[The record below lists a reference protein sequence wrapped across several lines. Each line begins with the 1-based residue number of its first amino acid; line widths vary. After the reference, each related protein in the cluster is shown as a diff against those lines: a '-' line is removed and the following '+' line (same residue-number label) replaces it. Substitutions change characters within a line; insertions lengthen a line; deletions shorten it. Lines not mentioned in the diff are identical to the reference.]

1 MTANFDKSPSVKIT
15 LEFPI
20 EVDGEIKTELT
31 MRRPKVKDT
40 LDANKKHPND
50 ASATGMFILARLC
63 NVTPEHIAE
72 LDEYDAGVIQA
83 QYERFRGGA
92 LGG

>member
-1 MTANFDKSPSVKIT
+1 MTTFDKSPSVKIK

-20 EVDGEIKTELT
+20 EIDGDIKTELT
-31 MRRPKVKDT
+31 MRRPKVRDT
-40 LDANKKHPND
+40 LDANKAHPSD
-50 ASATGMFILARLC
+50 ASAVGMFVLARLC

-92 LGG
+92 LVG

>member
-1 MTANFDKSPSVKIT
+1 MTAKFDKSPSVTIK

-20 EVDGEIKTELT
+20 DVDGDIKTELT
-31 MRRPKVKDT
+31 MRRPKVRDT
-40 LDANKKHPND
+40 LDANKAHPSD
-50 ASATGMFILARLC
+50 ASAVGMFVLARLC
-63 NVTPEHIAE
+63 NVSPEHIAE